1 MNRGDVL
8 ARAAGGWGRLAASL
22 LAIALSVPGLPAAR
36 AWSHVPA
43 NVAAASPAG
52 PPARAGGGAPDV
64 PSRGESV
71 VVFAAHPDDET
82 LGAGGLIH
90 QAVASGAHVTIV
102 VLTNG
107 DGYLGGMDVR
117 FRTLLSTPG
126 RFIQYGRTRQQEAL
140 AAAAQLGV
148 PPADVLFLGYP
159 DRGLAALWGSHWD
172 CGHPYTSSYTRRSRS
187 PYLQAY
193 RPGAAYCGDGVLAD
207 VTAILNHAKPALVIL
222 HHPADTH
229 PDHWAA
235 AAFVTLALERS
246 ALAGEG
252 WARGVRTYHY
262 LVHHGGGWPIPR
274 TYAPEEPLAPPADLA
289 ASTRWLDVPLG
300 AVDEDAKRRALF
312 AYRSQLVI
320 SRAYLLSFVRRNDLF
335 DLCPGVSAVWLP
347 DAEAALARPEQ
358 WDRMPSVI
366 RPGGARSLLRAA
378 QGGAVLDGVAV
389 GRTSDRLLVAVR
401 LRRPVQRAVRYR
413 IELRLFDPDG
423 RVRRLTL
430 WFGGPE
436 SLRADRRGPG
446 DLPLPP
452 GTAARSFGR
461 RIHVVLPLA
470 ALGTPAAAY
479 VRVVTVG
486 AFHTAVDRTPWT
498 LVRFGPAVARGP
510 AHLERLSGA
519 GSRTDAP
526 RRGLY
531 VAAGGNEGGG
541 DVSASP

>member
-1 MNRGDVL
+1 MKRGDVV
-8 ARAAGGWGRLAASL
+8 ARTTRGSRRLAALL
-22 LAIALSVPGLPAAR
+22 LAIALSMPALPAAWASASITR
-36 AWSHVPA
+36 LP
-43 NVAAASPAG
+43 AASM
-52 PPARAGGGAPDV
+52 PPG
-64 PSRGESV
+64 RGESV

-102 VLTNG
+102 VFTNG
-107 DGYLGGMDVR
+107 DGYLGGVDVR

-126 RFIQYGRTRQQEAL
+126 RFIEYGRTRQQEAL

-148 PPADVLFLGYP
+148 PAADVLFLGYP

-172 CGHPYTSSYTRRSRS
+172 CGHPYASPYTRRSRS
-187 PYLQAY
+187 PYPLAY

-207 VTAILNHAKPALVIL
+207 VTAILNQAKPALVVL
-222 HHPADTH
+222 HHPGDTH

-235 AAFVTLALERS
+235 AAFVTLALERG
-246 ALAGEG
+246 ALAGDG

-262 LVHHGGGWPIPR
+262 LVHHGAGWPAPR
-274 TYAPEEPLAPPADLA
+274 TYAPEQPLAPPADLA
-289 ASTRWLDVPLG
+289 ASARWREVPLG
-300 AVDEDAKRRALF
+300 PLDEDAKRRALF
-312 AYRSQLVI
+312 AYRSQLAI
-320 SRAYLLSFVRRNDLF
+320 SRAYLLSFIRRNDLF
-335 DLCPGVSAVWLP
+335 DLCPSVSAAWLLGI
-347 DAEAALARPEQ
+347 EASLARPEQ

-366 RPGGARSLLRAA
+366 RPSGARSLLRAA

-401 LRRPVQRAVRYR
+401 LQRPVQREVGYR

-423 RVRRLTL
+423 RVTRLTL
-430 WFGGPE
+430 WFEAPG
-436 SLRADRRGPG
+436 SLRADRRGPA
-446 DLPLPP
+446 DLPLPA

-461 RIHVVLPLA
+461 RIHIVLPLA

-486 AFHTAVDRTPWT
+486 AFHAPVDRTPWT
-498 LVRFGPAVARGP
+498 LVRIGPAAASGP
-510 AHLERLSGA
+510 TRLG
-519 GSRTDAP
+519 RTDAP

-531 VAAGGNEGGG
+531 VAAGRE
-541 DVSASP
+541 